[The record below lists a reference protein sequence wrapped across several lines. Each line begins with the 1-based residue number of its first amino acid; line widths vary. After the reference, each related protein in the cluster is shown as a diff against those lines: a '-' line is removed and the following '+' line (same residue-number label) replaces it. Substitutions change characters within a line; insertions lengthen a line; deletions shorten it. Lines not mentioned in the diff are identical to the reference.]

1 MRTSVCLT
9 AFVFIFMFMGISY
22 AEIWYE
28 EDFDDFE
35 DGEVADQ
42 DEWETAFGQQSATV
56 QGDVAFGDTGKSLL
70 VVEGTMV
77 VRNFLG
83 ETKRAG
89 IQHVSFYSRKDLGDA
104 TWMNYYIGGG
114 GVNWGA
120 AAVLWLPP
128 GIVLQAVN
136 GADGTNVAEI
146 KLGEWGYLHVVLD
159 FDSKTFDL
167 YLDGEQVADNFVF
180 RGEARDPKHANP
192 SLEYFFFGEDDGENP
207 LVVYVDN
214 ISIGDGE
221 GDPNPPRMA
230 VSSSGK
236 LVTTWAE
243 LKEIAAK

>member
-35 DGEVADQ
+35 DGELADQ

-70 VVEGTMV
+70 LTEGTMV
-77 VRNFLG
+77 VRQFLS
-83 ETKRAG
+83 ETRRVG
-89 IQHVSFYSRKDLGDA
+89 IQHVSFHSRKNSDDNC
-104 TWMNYYIGGG
+104 WMNYYIGGG
-114 GVNWGA
+114 GIDWGA
-120 AAVLWLPP
+120 AAVIWLLP
-128 GIVLQAVN
+128 GVVLQAVD
-136 GADGTNVAEI
+136 GATGTNVGEI
-146 KLGEWGYLHVVLD
+146 TMGEWHYFHVVLD
-159 FDSKTFDL
+159 FGSKTFDF
-167 YLDGEQVADNFVF
+167 YVDGEQLADDFGF
-180 RGEARDPKHANP
+180 RGETRGHPNP
-192 SLEYFFFGEDDGENP
+192 ALEYFFFGEDDGENP

-214 ISIGDGE
+214 ISIGTGE
-221 GDPNPPRMA
+221 GDPVYHPEIA